1 MSSFKKTEQ
10 NLLDDFEASLSK
22 IPVANQVVK
31 EEEKTKYQYVEQSFD
46 PQIPDTDF
54 RPTPTKEL
62 DQKISGQ
69 MKDFSALLDSLS
81 SLEEKKKSLWKQI
94 YENAVT
100 DRKNA
105 YILFGDLYKDVHNNP
120 NEHAIHGP
128 NLAKYLERMEKSNQ
142 QLIKLAEMI
151 DDVVENEEDIIAD
164 EETIYE
170 RIQKG
175 KK

>member
-1 MSSFKKTEQ
+1 MSNNKKTEED
-10 NLLDDFEASLSK
+10 LVDEFEALLSESK
-22 IPVANQVVK
+22 PEPV
-31 EEEKTKYQYVEQSFD
+31 EKYQHTPQSFD
-46 PQIPDTDF
+46 PQIPETDF
-54 RPTPTKEL
+54 RPTPTREL
-62 DQKISGQ
+62 DQKIDRQ
-69 MKDFSALLDSLS
+69 LKDFSALLDSLS

-128 NLAKYLERMEKSNQ
+128 TLAKYLERMEKSNQ

-151 DDVVENEEDIIAD
+151 DDVVEDEEDLLAD
-164 EETIYE
+164 EEAIYE
-170 RIQKG
+170 KIQKG
-175 KK
+175 K